1 MVGNSGLLIGIG
13 GGEVGRDELLAA
25 KRSGKE
31 GPMEKAGKKA
41 DKTIEKAEKKVEK
54 AADAVK
60 KKTE

>member
-1 MVGNSGLLIGIG
+1 MVENSGLLIGIG

-25 KRSGKE
+25 KRSGK
-31 GPMEKAGKKA
+31 KAVKKA
-41 DKTIEKAEKKVEK
+41 DKTIKKAEKKVEE